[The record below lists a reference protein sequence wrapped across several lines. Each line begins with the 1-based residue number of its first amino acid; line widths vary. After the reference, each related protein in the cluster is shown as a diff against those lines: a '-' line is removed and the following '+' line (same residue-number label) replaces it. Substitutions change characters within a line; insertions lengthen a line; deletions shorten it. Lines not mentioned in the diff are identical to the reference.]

1 MIFANASEQ
10 LWVEMETPFLY
21 GLERRLEVA
30 ESSEGGLSASSM
42 AGYVDGLTS
51 VRVMTSLVW
60 MKASGCRSQESQRG
74 KGWGAMKG
82 QPS

>member
-10 LWVEMETPFLY
+10 LWVGLKTPFLY
-21 GLERRLEVA
+21 GLERRLQVA
-30 ESSEGGLSASSM
+30 ESAEGGLSASSM
-42 AGYVDGLTS
+42 AGYAGGLTR

-60 MKASGCRSQESQRG
+60 MEASDCRSQANQRG